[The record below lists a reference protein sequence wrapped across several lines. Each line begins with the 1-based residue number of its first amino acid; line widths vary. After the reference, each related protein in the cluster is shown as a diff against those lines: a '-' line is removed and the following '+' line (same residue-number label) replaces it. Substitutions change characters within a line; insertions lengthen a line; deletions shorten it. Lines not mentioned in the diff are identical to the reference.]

1 MKFELLTL
9 VDITETRA
17 RFNKHNKDW
26 QQQQNYITT
35 LQTLGLR
42 VNPEI
47 DKLSID
53 LRDIK
58 NIGFGKK
65 YKGECKVWKLN
76 FHIEYEDAVDIEMLE
91 NDFDYVPIIT
101 NLDETIDIKNK
112 MFQTKD
118 ADYKNILFK
127 YVD

>member
-1 MKFELLTL
+1 MKFELITL

-17 RFNKHNKDW
+17 RFNKNNKDW
-26 QQQQNYITT
+26 QQQQNYITA

-53 LRDIK
+53 TIEIK
-58 NIGFGKK
+58 DAGFGTK
-65 YKGECKVWKLN
+65 YKGKCKVWKLK
-76 FHIEYEDAVDIEMLE
+76 FHIEYEDAVNIEMLE
-91 NDFDYVPIIT
+91 SDFDYVPIIT
-101 NLDETIDIKNK
+101 DLDETVDIKNK

-118 ADYKNILFK
+118 SDYKNILFK